1 MIEIGAMIRYDM
13 VYFFNNFFVEQQF
26 GQNP

>member
-13 VYFFNNFFVEQQF
+13 VCFFNNFFVEQQF